1 MKLFKKLLLAGT
13 ALSLIAP
20 VASQANTV
28 NLEDLNSYARKSK
41 PRLDNK
47 TFLNDVN
54 EELASSKRHLDGLES
69 KQNSFE
75 AGGFSETTTAT
86 FGADFVVGAVDGSST
101 SEATS
106 FDYQFGMN
114 LSTSFTGEDSLAL
127 TIETG
132 NAASASATA
141 LDMNGMSD
149 AMILDGITYT
159 FPLGDKTTIMVG
171 DSTDVSALY
180 STSCVYSAFTDRL
193 GDCGTGTS
201 AGLGGGTTDNNT
213 ATTGDD
219 ASSATV
225 AAAYDFGNGF
235 TVAGGM
241 STAGG
246 DSAGMF
252 TKASLDVYGL
262 QAAYNTDNY
271 GLSVSYALTEGQNT
285 VVEHPDDGYETTY
298 WGLNGFYSFD
308 DPKLPSLSVG
318 YEAEDRSSSGGTAN
332 IASVEKSGFFAGLT
346 WDEVGAG
353 SFSVGLS
360 TVTNYTDSETEYY
373 QYEAAYTYPIND
385 GMTITPGAFIK
396 ETSGDDET
404 GLIVKTS
411 FSF

>member
-1 MKLFKKLLLAGT
+1 MKLFKSLLVAPAALGLLSPLSVSANQVNIKDISNYSDIENVDLANSFDKEESIESTLLAGGEGLVDT
-13 ALSLIAP
+13 S
-20 VASQANTV
+20 N
-28 NLEDLNSYARKSK
+28 Y
-41 PRLDNK
+41 
-47 TFLNDVN
+47 
-54 EELASSKRHLDGLES
+54 DG
-69 KQNSFE
+69 SF
-75 AGGFSETTTAT
+75 STTTSAS

-101 SEATS
+101 SEAMT
-106 FDYQFGMN
+106 FDYQYGMN
-114 LSTSFTGEDSLAL
+114 LSTSFTGEDSFDL

-132 NAASASATA
+132 NAASASSTA
-141 LDMNGMSD
+141 LNMIGMSD
-149 AMILDGITYT
+149 AMTLDGITYT

-180 STSCVYSAFTDRL
+180 STSCVYSAFTDLL
-193 GDCGTGTS
+193 GNCGSGNA
-201 AGLGGGTTDNNT
+201 AGLGGGTTDENT
-213 ATTGDD
+213 TSTSDD

-241 STAGG
+241 SSAGG
-246 DSAGMF
+246 DSDGLF

-271 GLSVSYALTEGQNT
+271 GFSVSYALTEGHNSVT
-285 VVEHPDDGYETTY
+285 EHPDDGYETSY

-308 DPKLPSLSVG
+308 DPKLPSISVG

-353 SFSVGLS
+353 SFSLGLS
-360 TVTNYTDSETEYY
+360 SVTNYTDSETEYY

>member
-1 MKLFKKLLLAGT
+1 MKLFKSLLVAPATLGLLAPMSAT
-13 ALSLIAP
+13 ANEVTI
-20 VASQANTV
+20 
-28 NLEDLNSYARKSK
+28 
-41 PRLDNK
+41 
-47 TFLNDVN
+47 NDFN
-54 EELASSKRHLDGLES
+54 PAEELAVTNSRVDGLEARI
-69 KQNSFE
+69 NNIE
-75 AGGFSETTTAT
+75 AGSFSETTTAT
-86 FGADFVVGAVDGSST
+86 FGADFVVGSVDGAT
-101 SEATS
+101 SEATT

-132 NAASASATA
+132 NASSPSATA

-149 AMILDGITYT
+149 AMTLDGITYT
-159 FPLGDKTTIMVG
+159 FPLGDKTTVMVG

-180 STSCVYSAFTDRL
+180 STACVYSAFTDL
-193 GDCGTGTS
+193 LSNCGS
-201 AGLGGGTTDNNT
+201 ANAAGLGGGTTDENT
-213 ATTGDD
+213 TSTTDD

-241 STAGG
+241 SSAGGNTAGL
-246 DSAGMF
+246 F
-252 TKASLDVYGL
+252 TKTSIDVYGL

-285 VVEHPDDGYETTY
+285 VTEHPDNGYETSY

-308 DPKLPSLSVG
+308 DPKLPSISVG
-318 YEAEDRSSSGGTAN
+318 YEAEDRSVSGGTNPNYPAL
-332 IASVEKSGFFAGLT
+332 EKTGFFAGLT

-360 TVTNYTDSETEYY
+360 SVTNYTDSETEYY
-373 QYEAAYTYPIND
+373 QYEAAYSYPVND

>member
-1 MKLFKKLLLAGT
+1 MKLFKSLLVAPATLGLLAPLSAT
-13 ALSLIAP
+13 ANEVTISDFNPA
-20 VASQANTV
+20 
-28 NLEDLNSYARKSK
+28 
-41 PRLDNK
+41 
-47 TFLNDVN
+47 
-54 EELASSKRHLDGLES
+54 EELAVTNSRVDGLEARI
-69 KQNSFE
+69 NNIE
-75 AGGFSETTTAT
+75 AGSFSETTTAT
-86 FGADFVVGAVDGSST
+86 FGADFVVGAVDGDST
-101 SEATS
+101 SEATT

-114 LSTSFTGEDSLAL
+114 LSTSFTGEDSLDL

-149 AMILDGITYT
+149 AMTLDGITYT
-159 FPLGDKTTIMVG
+159 FPLGDKTTVMVG

-180 STSCVYSAFTDRL
+180 STACVYSAFTDL
-193 GDCGTGTS
+193 LSNCGS
-201 AGLGGGTTDNNT
+201 ANAAGLGGGTTDENT
-213 ATTGDD
+213 AATSDD
-219 ASSATV
+219 ASSATI

-246 DSAGMF
+246 DSDGMF

-285 VVEHPDDGYETTY
+285 VVEHPDDGYETSY

-308 DPKLPSLSVG
+308 DPKLPSISVG

-332 IASVEKSGFFAGLT
+332 LASIEKSGFFAGLT

-353 SFSVGLS
+353 SFSLGLS
-360 TVTNYTDSETEYY
+360 SVTNYTDSETEYY
-373 QYEAAYTYPIND
+373 QYEAAYSYPIND

>member
-1 MKLFKKLLLAGT
+1 MKLFKSLLVAPATLGLLAPLSAT
-13 ALSLIAP
+13 ANEVTINDFNP
-20 VASQANTV
+20 V
-28 NLEDLNSYARKSK
+28 
-41 PRLDNK
+41 
-47 TFLNDVN
+47 
-54 EELASSKRHLDGLES
+54 EELAITNSRVDGLEARM
-69 KQNSFE
+69 NNIE
-75 AGGFSETTTAT
+75 AGSFSETTTAS
-86 FGADFVVGAVDGSST
+86 FGADFVIGAVDGAT
-101 SEATS
+101 SEATT

-114 LSTSFTGEDSLAL
+114 LSTSFTGEDSLDL

-132 NAASASATA
+132 NASSPTGTA

-149 AMILDGITYT
+149 TMTLDGITYT
-159 FPLGDKTTIMVG
+159 FPLGDKTTVMVG

-180 STSCVYSAFTDRL
+180 STSCVYSAFTDLL
-193 GDCGTGTS
+193 GDCGSGNA
-201 AGLGGGTTDNNT
+201 AGLGGGTTDENT
-213 ATTGDD
+213 TSTSDD

-235 TVAGGM
+235 TIAGGM
-241 STAGG
+241 SSAGG
-246 DSAGMF
+246 DSDGLF

-271 GLSVSYALTEGQNT
+271 GVSVSYALTEGQNS
-285 VVEHPDDGYETTY
+285 VVEHPDDGYETSF

-308 DPKLPSLSVG
+308 DPKLPSISVG
-318 YEAEDRSSSGGTAN
+318 YEAEDRTKSGGTAN

-346 WDEVGAG
+346 WEEVGPG
-353 SFSVGLS
+353 SFSLGLS

-373 QYEAAYTYPIND
+373 QYEAAYSYPIND